1 MYCHLYFVH
10 HCFQETGIPSRLAKA
25 SFFRRFLQILND
37 PKISLREIT
46 QTNST
51 KGLMKN
57 DNEDTIVEE
66 VKADKRRELCSQLN
80 QYCTAKLAATE
91 FQV

>member
-1 MYCHLYFVH
+1 
-10 HCFQETGIPSRLAKA
+10 
-25 SFFRRFLQILND
+25 
-37 PKISLREIT
+37 
-46 QTNST
+46 
-51 KGLMKN
+51 MKN